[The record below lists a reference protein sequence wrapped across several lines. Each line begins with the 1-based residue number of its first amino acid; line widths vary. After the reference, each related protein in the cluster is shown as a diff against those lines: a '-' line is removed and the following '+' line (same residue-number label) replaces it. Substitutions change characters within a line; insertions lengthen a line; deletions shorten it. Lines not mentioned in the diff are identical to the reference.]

1 MIIRKKP
8 KNNPPK
14 HYKTRAKPVSRNK
27 MIMISRRTSEGRFFI
42 KPGKKNNQI
51 LEFCLAA
58 AALKH
63 GLKVHNYS
71 FMPNHYHLLLTDVYG
86 NYPCFLADM
95 NRNIAKCFN
104 VSLERFDSLWDSS
117 KPSVVRLPNHVVPV
131 KAKLMYIF
139 MNPVKALLS
148 PRARKYLG
156 ANSLPG
162 DLAGHSKVIKRPK
175 VYFKKESKLPKKV
188 RLKIEMP
195 EALLKFTDKKSMVK
209 LLKEDLRKA
218 EDDIIA
224 KYGKN
229 TFMSKRELLKTD
241 PESKPKKDI
250 ERFKLNPKVAGVVS
264 ELIAAE
270 KSKLVDFL
278 RAYEKSFQRWQL
290 GERDVYFPAGTYE
303 MARLH
308 KVRVRQFDS
317 S

>member
-58 AALKH
+58 AAQKH
-63 GLKVHNYS
+63 NLKVHGYN
-71 FMPNHYHLLLTDVYG
+71 FMPNHYHLLLTDVEG
-86 NYPCFLADM
+86 NYPRFLADM

-104 VSLERFDSLWDSS
+104 VSLERFDSLWDNSR
-117 KPSVVRLPNHVVPV
+117 PSVVRIPEHVVV
-131 KAKLMYIF
+131 AKAKLKYIF
-139 MNPVKALLS
+139 MNPVKARLS
-148 PRARKYLG
+148 ERAKKYPG
-156 ANSLPG
+156 ANSLPA
-162 DLAGHSKVIKRPK
+162 DLAGRSKIIKRPK
-175 VYFKKESKLPKKV
+175 VYFKSESKLPKKV

-195 EALLKFTDKKSMVK
+195 EVFLKFTDKKSMIK
-209 LLKEDLRKA
+209 LLKEELREA
-218 EDDIIA
+218 EDKMIA
-224 KYGKN
+224 KFGKKG
-229 TFMSKRELLKTD
+229 FMGKRKLLNTD

-250 ERFKLNPKVAGVVS
+250 EHFKLNPQIAGIIR
-264 ELIAAE
+264 ELIASE
-270 KSKLVDFL
+270 KSKLTDFHTI
-278 RAYEKSFQRWQL
+278 YENSFRRWQN
-290 GERDVYFPAGTYE
+290 GERDVLFPEGTYE

-308 KVRVRQFDS
+308 KVQVRRLNS